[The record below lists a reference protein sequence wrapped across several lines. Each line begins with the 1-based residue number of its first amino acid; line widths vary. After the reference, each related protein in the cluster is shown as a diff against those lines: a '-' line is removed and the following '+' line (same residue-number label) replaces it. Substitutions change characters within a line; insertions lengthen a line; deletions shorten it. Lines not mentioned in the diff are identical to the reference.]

1 MDKGSE
7 LIIIVVG
14 IFVSGCC
21 ICTIW
26 FNVYNDR
33 TKKKSREKLK
43 RLITKTRARFNSI
56 NPEEVVDE
64 HVVNLEKKSELRSVE
79 KV

>member
-1 MDKGSE
+1 MDKGTE

-21 ICTIW
+21 ICSIW
-26 FNVYNDR
+26 VNLYNDR
-33 TKKKSREKLK
+33 TKKKSKEKLK
-43 RLITKTRARFNSI
+43 KLITKTRARFNSI
-56 NPEEVVDE
+56 NPEEVIDE
-64 HVVNLEKKSELRSVE
+64 HVVNLEKKMELRSVE

>member
-1 MDKGSE
+1 MDKSDE
-7 LIIIVVG
+7 LIIIIVG
-14 IFVSGCC
+14 IFVSSCC
-21 ICTIW
+21 ICTVW

-33 TKKKSREKLK
+33 IKKKSNEKMK

-56 NPEEVVDE
+56 NPEEILDE
-64 HVVNLEKKSELRSVE
+64 HVVNLEKKIELRSVE